1 MKYVFIILCLANL
14 AHCASKKE
22 KSQEPSPKKSATSK
36 PIPPP
41 ILKVTNDGKPIR
53 YPEPLPDS
61 VKARAFQDG
70 YESIEKLIFSLL
82 DALEKKDTMRLV
94 KAMISEKEFS
104 NWLWWEFPGS
114 VPENA
119 PLDFAWD
126 NLARKSD
133 RGLRWL
139 LADYGGQ
146 KLQYVSHRFEE
157 GIDKYQTF
165 VVHTK
170 TRVVVKDSLGVEKTM
185 TQIGSVVEMN
195 GKFKLM
201 SYRDR
206 D

>member
-1 MKYVFIILCLANL
+1 MKYVIFIVGALLVAN
-14 AHCASKKE
+14 CASKKE
-22 KSQEPSPKKSATSK
+22 DQSPQKVAKAK
-36 PIPPP
+36 PVPPP
-41 ILKVTNDGKPIR
+41 ILKIADDGKPIR

-61 VKARAFQDG
+61 VKSRTFQDG
-70 YESIEKLIFSLL
+70 YDSIESLIFSLL

-104 NWLWWEFPGS
+104 DWLWWEFPGS

-139 LADYGGQ
+139 LSDYGGQ
-146 KLQYVSHRFEE
+146 KLRYVSHRFEE
-157 GIDKYQTF
+157 GTDKYQTF
-165 VVHTK
+165 AVHSK
-170 TRVVVKDSLGVEKTM
+170 TRVVVKDSLGEERVM